1 MSRDVGPVCSDGPNT
16 LGRHTLAFVTATEA
30 ANTGREFARASSRSP
45 DALLRSL
52 TKVGLFDIFLSHSS
66 KDAEIVLGIKTI
78 LERSGK
84 QVYVDWIDDPG
95 LGRNNV
101 SAATAAHL
109 RGRMQQCN
117 SLVYAATGAA
127 TDSKWMPWELG
138 YFDGRKGPEAV
149 AIMPI
154 VQYQGQ
160 DVGQEYLDLYPTV
173 ERGVTSYSYPAITRT
188 HAGRRETKSFDA
200 LVAGRGGYHWS

>member
-1 MSRDVGPVCSDGPNT
+1 MSDPCAQMDST
-16 LGRHTLAFVTATEA
+16 LREGHLAFVTATEA

-45 DALLRSL
+45 GALLRTL
-52 TKVGLFDIFLSHSS
+52 TKTGHFDIFLSHSS

-84 QVYVDWIDDPG
+84 RVYVDWVDDPA
-95 LGRNNV
+95 LGRNDV
-101 SAATAAHL
+101 SAATAAHI
-109 RGRMQQCN
+109 RTRMQQCS

-127 TDSKWMPWELG
+127 TNSKWMPWELG
-138 YFDGRKGPEAV
+138 CFDGRKGPEAV

-173 ERGVTSYSYPAITRT
+173 ERGVTSYSYPVITRT
-188 HAGRRETKSFDA
+188 RKGRRETKSFDA